1 MQLYIC
7 VQLYAYDVFI
17 AADVKRLKISNEC

>member
-1 MQLYIC
+1 MQLYLC
-7 VQLYAYDVFI
+7 VQLYAYDDFL